1 MAVDDNRPAQ
11 QPLAGTTTKARMVVP
26 DVARGMALLGIAIA
40 NIPTAWLTPGAPHT
54 AFLGSINNSFDQI
67 LAVLTTMFAHNRGL
81 PLFSTLL
88 GFGVGLIA
96 MSLWRKQFPAKRA
109 RQIIVRRYFFLA
121 LFGAIHL
128 IFIFYGDIMFYYGLT
143 GIILGLLLTVRDK
156 ILSIIAY
163 VVLAVLTAAGT
174 LFLVWALMSGLDM
187 SGVTESVNIGDFDT
201 TTLGGLLA
209 FNATTFAINFVSY
222 PFYLVGYAP
231 IMLIGFTWARR
242 GVLADVPAH
251 RKELWTWVVIG
262 WLYILGVG
270 LPWGLSEIGVLP
282 NGYAETFMFANMMN
296 GAITGPA
303 LLAMFALALQ
313 PFQERVNR
321 GETPPVWLQVPMALG
336 KRSMS
341 GYLFQSF
348 AFFIICYPFVL
359 GITPDSVSAQIGLA
373 IGVWGVSL
381 ILAWMLEK
389 ANMQGPFEKVH
400 RRLSYGPTL
409 QPELYSAKQR
419 KKLEQGQ
426 D

>member
-1 MAVDDNRPAQ
+1 
-11 QPLAGTTTKARMVVP
+11 MVVP

-54 AFLGSINNSFDQI
+54 AFLGSINNIFDQI

-109 RQIIVRRYFFLA
+109 RQIIIRRYFFLA
-121 LFGAIHL
+121 VFGAIHL

-163 VVLAVLTAAGT
+163 VVIAVLTAAGI
-174 LFLVWALMSGLDM
+174 LFLVWGLTSGIDM
-187 SGVTESVNIGDFDT
+187 SEVSETGSIGNFDT
-201 TTLGGLLA
+201 ATIGGLLA
-209 FNATTFAINFVSY
+209 FNAVTFGLNLANY
-222 PFYLVGYAP
+222 PFYLVSYAP
-231 IMLIGFTWARR
+231 LMLIGFTWARR
-242 GVLADVPAH
+242 GVLADTPAH

-270 LPWGLSEIGVLP
+270 LPWGLAEVGVLP
-282 NGYAETFMFANMMN
+282 NDIASTFLTTNLLT
-296 GAITGPA
+296 GGVTGPA

-321 GETPPVWLQVPMALG
+321 GETLPVWLQVPMALG

-341 GYLFQSF
+341 GYVFQSI
-348 AFFIICYPFVL
+348 AFFIICYPVVF
-359 GITPDSVSAQIGLA
+359 GITPESVTAQIGLA
-373 IGVWGVSL
+373 VGVWGVSL
-381 ILAWMLEK
+381 ILAWVLEK
-389 ANMQGPFEKVH
+389 ANLQGPFEQVH
-400 RRLSYGPTL
+400 RRLSYGPTR
-409 QPELYSAKQR
+409 QPELHTKKQR
-419 KKLEQGQ
+419 RELEARGNLAQ
-426 D
+426 